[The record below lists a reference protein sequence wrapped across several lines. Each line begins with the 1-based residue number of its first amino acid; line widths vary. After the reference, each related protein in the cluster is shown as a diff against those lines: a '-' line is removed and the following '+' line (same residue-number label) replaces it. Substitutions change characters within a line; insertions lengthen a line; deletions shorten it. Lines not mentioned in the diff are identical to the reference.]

1 MSVYE
6 TITTAKAKGQKLFA
20 MLVDPEKCTTERLE
34 TIAEAAGKARP
45 DFVFVGGSQLRQS
58 TETTIAA
65 IKQQCNVPVVLF
77 PGNAM
82 QLADN
87 ADALLLLSL
96 ISGRNAEW
104 LVGRQVKAALQIHR
118 LGIETIPT
126 GYILI
131 DGGRTTAVQRIS
143 RTQPIAAN
151 DTDLAVA
158 TALCGRQAGKQLIYL
173 EAGSG
178 ADNPV
183 PPETIRAVSR
193 MLDVPLVVGGGIT
206 TTQALRCAYAAGA
219 DLVVVGNHF
228 ESRLD
233 DLTAF
238 VETAH
243 NL

>member
-1 MSVYE
+1 MNIRLQE
-6 TITTAKAKGQKLFA
+6 ITIRELIQ
-20 MLVDPEKCTTERLE
+20 
-34 TIAEAAGKARP
+34 
-45 DFVFVGGSQLRQS
+45 
-58 TETTIAA
+58 
-65 IKQQCNVPVVLF
+65 NY
-77 PGNAM
+77 
-82 QLADN
+82 ADN
-87 ADALLLLSL
+87 QEN
-96 ISGRNAEW
+96 G
-104 LVGRQVKAALQIHR
+104 VKA
-118 LGIETIPT
+118 
-126 GYILI
+126 Y
-131 DGGRTTAVQRIS
+131 GGLLDVRPPYQREFVYGDKE
-143 RTQPIAAN
+143 RIAAN

-233 DLTAF
+233 DLTVF